1 MKIEGSIYAQSDK
14 LKTKLEDKMK
24 RFELQVQ
31 QKQDVLENELKQDM
45 EDIEQ
50 QHDAGFKRVKDSFLS
65 VSAQFLVHRFRWTE
79 CLNSKCS
86 KVPILSIML

>member
-1 MKIEGSIYAQSDK
+1 VKIEGSIYAQSDK

-50 QHDAGFKRVKDSFLS
+50 QHDAGFKRVKDSMATMRTVLEGKQQLLAENLHKQLAN
-65 VSAQFLVHRFRWTE
+65 VKKLVVLT
-79 CLNSKCS
+79 
-86 KVPILSIML
+86 

>member
-50 QHDAGFKRVKDSFLS
+50 QHDAGFKRVKDSMATMRTVLEGKQQLLAENLHKQLAN
-65 VSAQFLVHRFRWTE
+65 VKKLVVLT
-79 CLNSKCS
+79 
-86 KVPILSIML
+86 